1 MDNSNITNIQLKK
14 IIYNEPIDN
23 SFEPNKSIL
32 PDWLTSDSNPLSY
45 PLTREDFSSLSLP
58 SSNSE
63 NGKSKEVK
71 KQSFLLTGN

>member
-1 MDNSNITNIQLKK
+1 MNNWNITNIQLKK

-45 PLTREDFSSLSLP
+45 PLTREDFSSLSIP
-58 SSNSE
+58 QSE
-63 NGKSKEVK
+63 SEVEKSEETDL
-71 KQSFLLTGN
+71 QPN